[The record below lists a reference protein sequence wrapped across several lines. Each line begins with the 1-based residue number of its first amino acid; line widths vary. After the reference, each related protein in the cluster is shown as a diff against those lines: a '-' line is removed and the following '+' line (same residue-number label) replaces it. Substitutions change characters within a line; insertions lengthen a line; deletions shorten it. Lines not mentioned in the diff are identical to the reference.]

1 MKTSYIITAAAVV
14 AVVAAGTFYF
24 VDVDQTQ
31 EAKLPNIDVTVEGGQ
46 APDYEVNT
54 GSIDVGTAERTVT
67 VPKVTTT
74 EKEVTV
80 PTITIEPAKE

>member
-1 MKTSYIITAAAVV
+1 MKTSYIITTAAVV
-14 AVVAAGTFYF
+14 VVVAAGAFYF

-31 EAKLPNIDVTVEGGQ
+31 EAKLPNVDVVVEGGQ

-54 GSIDVGTAERTVT
+54 GSVDVGTTERTVT
-67 VPKVTTT
+67 VPEVTLK

-80 PTITIEPAKE
+80 PTVTIEPAKE